1 MTRPR
6 LNPLAIVLRWFAVL
20 GWAGFIW
27 WLMTLP
33 EEEIPDVGSVLVGDK
48 LGHAAVF
55 CVLGLLI
62 CWAVDRSGFGVS
74 GSGVGRPKLQTP
86 GPRPQT
92 PKPGSRRRIRV
103 GLICVL
109 TATFYAI
116 MSEVYQTSIG
126 RDGDVL
132 DALADIIGAIAA
144 YYLYFSPKLKT
155 LLSRLRNAE

>member
-62 CWAVDRSGFGVS
+62 CWAADKSFRALSKT
-74 GSGVGRPKLQTP
+74 GVGVMSL
-86 GPRPQT
+86 
-92 PKPGSRRRIRV
+92 
-103 GLICVL
+103 L

-144 YYLYFSPKLKT
+144 YYLYFSPKLKS